1 MDGGCHLLGRVARL
15 GSEGVP
21 QKTLLGILL
30 SLLLLVAILATLL
43 ILNSQRRKQLGELA
57 TPS

>member
-1 MDGGCHLLGRVARL
+1 MLGRVARL

-30 SLLLLVAILATLL
+30 SLLLLVAILATVL